1 MTSSSELDLKQRLA
15 QLSERERLAI
25 SAYLLRLKHQSKNGR
40 RSLSKI
46 MKEMDSGKKT
56 KLSDLS
62 TNLGHG

>member
-1 MTSSSELDLKQRLA
+1 M
-15 QLSERERLAI
+15 

-46 MKEMDSGKKT
+46 MKERDSGEKT
-56 KLSDLS
+56 KLSELS